1 MRSRQVRRRLS
12 LALLSLLFVALAIA
26 SGRPAADQDQASS
39 AGLFS
44 AWRSPADVTASW
56 SPPALVVIHEP
67 HGSAWSLPSVTG
79 ASTCERSTGAELGGR
94 LGTDRLPSLNDGG
107 HRCFRERAPPDCE
120 L

>member
-1 MRSRQVRRRLS
+1 MRSRQVRGRLS
-12 LALLSLLFVALAIA
+12 LALLSLLFVAVTIA
-26 SGRPAADQDQASS
+26 SGRPAAEHEPASS
-39 AGLFS
+39 AGLLS

-79 ASTCERSTGAELGGR
+79 ASAGERTGEPR
-94 LGTDRLPSLNDGG
+94 PDCRFGTDRPSPLNDAGA
-107 HRCFRERAPPDCE
+107 RCFRERAPPDFE